1 MDYQIDIFTLFGLG
15 ISFLSFFLGLFFLF
29 QKKFKNDHY
38 LFLYI
43 SVLILGF
50 ELFYKTLIHS
60 HLIYNFLVL
69 YLPGRFHNLLI
80 YPIFLFFVW
89 YVIKPEFKL
98 KPAHKLLL
106 FVFILYGLYVFTSG
120 LFISSN
126 EKIEMLNAFYS
137 DNRPGPFNYWINI
150 KTFIKS
156 TLIPILFLGVI
167 GYNFFKFKRK
177 TKTVQSKRLINI
189 LSIIIILYFLFNQF
203 SNLLYRWIYKIT
215 NFSMIEWPI
224 DISFLSLL
232 LLLLSVLALMVNTG
246 STFLPPIKYSGSIL
260 ENDAYK
266 TIINKAKQHIEND
279 KLYKKEKL
287 TLSELSKSVNT
298 NPKYLSQAI
307 NDYLQ
312 LSFVDFINSYR
323 VEEAKKL
330 ILDKK
335 NGNLT
340 LEAIGLM
347 AGFKS
352 KSAFFRAFKKATQLT
367 PNQFLKS
374 KRGSNS

>member
-1 MDYQIDIFTLFGLG
+1 
-15 ISFLSFFLGLFFLF
+15 
-29 QKKFKNDHY
+29 
-38 LFLYI
+38 
-43 SVLILGF
+43 
-50 ELFYKTLIHS
+50 
-60 HLIYNFLVL
+60 
-69 YLPGRFHNLLI
+69 
-80 YPIFLFFVW
+80 
-89 YVIKPEFKL
+89 
-98 KPAHKLLL
+98 
-106 FVFILYGLYVFTSG
+106 
-120 LFISSN
+120 
-126 EKIEMLNAFYS
+126 
-137 DNRPGPFNYWINI
+137 
-150 KTFIKS
+150 
-156 TLIPILFLGVI
+156 
-167 GYNFFKFKRK
+167 
-177 TKTVQSKRLINI
+177 
-189 LSIIIILYFLFNQF
+189 
-203 SNLLYRWIYKIT
+203 
-215 NFSMIEWPI
+215 MIEWPI